1 MAFIFKKKQTSSDE
15 LADQDLI
22 QLYRDTL
29 DTKLIGIL
37 FDRYAHLVYGIA
49 LKYFDREDDRKEA
62 VMQVFEKLYEALL
75 QFDIANF
82 KSWLYSV
89 AKNQCLMIIKKE
101 NTVSFNDQVQLKN
114 FQQEFM
120 EFEESFSLNHGS
132 EIQLEDKLHDFIKVL
147 NEEQRICVDLFYLQD
162 KSYKEIAD
170 ATNYSLN
177 QVKSFIQNGKRNL
190 KIMLETIK

>member
-1 MAFIFKKKQTSSDE
+1 MAFIFKKKQISTDD

-22 QLYRDTL
+22 QLYRDTR
-29 DTKLIGIL
+29 DNIYIGVF

-49 LKYFDREDDRKEA
+49 LKYFNREDDRKEA
-62 VMQVFEKLYEALL
+62 VMQVFDKLYEALL
-75 QFDIANF
+75 QFEIINF

-101 NTVSFNDQVQLKN
+101 NTVSFNDQLQLKN

-132 EIQLEDKLHDFIKVL
+132 EIQLEDKLHDFIKEL
-147 NEEQRICVDLFYLQD
+147 NEEQRICVDLFYLQE
-162 KSYKEIAD
+162 KSYKEIVD
-170 ATNYSLN
+170 QTHYSYN
-177 QVKSFIQNGKRNL
+177 EVKSFIQNGKRNL
-190 KIMLETIK
+190 KIMLESIK

>member
-1 MAFIFKKKQTSSDE
+1 MAFIFKKKQTSYDD
-15 LADQDLI
+15 LADQDLV

-132 EIQLEDKLHDFIKVL
+132 EIQLEDKLHDFIKEL